1 MIFENTMSFAVG
13 GYVLCCWRYV
23 IRYWRICIAILGDAE
38 DHGKRT
44 VPRCWGSFCRGN
56 PWVFPVNLKGS
67 EHIPT
72 LILLVN
78 TVMSHVIGGNTGSFD
93 VPQWVRI
100 FLCPILL
107 GVKRRA
113 FAVVLRYEVT
123 VCPMLLEAK
132 QRSCLVPILDCP
144 MLLEVKQDAF
154 VQTAGNRAVT
164 RHALS
169 HDIGGKMVP

>member
-1 MIFENTMSFAVG
+1 
-13 GYVLCCWRYV
+13 
-23 IRYWRICIAILGDAE
+23 
-38 DHGKRT
+38 
-44 VPRCWGSFCRGN
+44 
-56 PWVFPVNLKGS
+56 
-67 EHIPT
+67 
-72 LILLVN
+72 
-78 TVMSHVIGGNTGSFD
+78 MSHIIGGKTAS
-93 VPQWVRI
+93 
-100 FLCPILL
+100 
-107 GVKRRA
+107 

-164 RHALS
+164 SHALS

>member
-1 MIFENTMSFAVG
+1 MVFENTMSFAVG

-44 VPRCWGSFCRGN
+44 VPRCWGSICRRN
-56 PWVFPVNLKGS
+56 PWVFPVNLKGF

-72 LILLVN
+72 LFLLAN
-78 TVMSHVIGGNTGSFD
+78 TVMSHDIGGNTGSFD

-100 FLCPILL
+100 FQCPILL
-107 GVKRRA
+107 GVKRRD
-113 FAVVLRYEVT
+113 FAVVLRYEVA

-144 MLLEVKQDAF
+144 MLLEVKQDVF
-154 VQTAGNRAVT
+154 SPNAGIRAVT
-164 RHALS
+164 SHALS